1 VRFTL
6 LQTVRAYARQQLE
19 GSEEREAVHGRHATY
34 FLALAERHPSHD
46 GERRQ
51 NPLLLEVSRDDL
63 RGALRWA
70 AAQPDPDLELRLAA
84 ALWHFWLVRG
94 PAAEGRACLEAA
106 LCRADQAAPALRQ
119 RLLLGAGI
127 LNARDGDVGRA
138 IERLRSAHAIAQ
150 ASGDSHGVA
159 HALAWLGQVAWLHDV
174 PEIVTELSEAV
185 TECRRQA
192 DARTFS
198 FLLTSVGMLY
208 QRLDQR
214 EHAVTAFSEAFTI
227 ARAEG
232 DTHGLAVLAWR
243 LALIAHAEGND
254 VRAVELMRQALAIN
268 RGSNDPTAVTRLVA
282 TAVRLAMANGDGHER
297 VARLCVEGQ
306 HHAALHQVP
315 MPPQER
321 ATDECI
327 ADALRS
333 TLGPAAF
340 ERLRSQAGDT
350 SLDELVEEALALL
363 ELDTPTRR
371 SGVPLVAVPWRRVAL
386 SARELEVLRLVARGR
401 RNAEIA
407 KDLVITARTARFH
420 VASILKKLGAS
431 NRTQAVALARDAR
444 LFETPAD

>member
-1 VRFTL
+1 
-6 LQTVRAYARQQLE
+6 
-19 GSEEREAVHGRHATY
+19 
-34 FLALAERHPSHD
+34 
-46 GERRQ
+46 
-51 NPLLLEVSRDDL
+51 
-63 RGALRWA
+63 
-70 AAQPDPDLELRLAA
+70 
-84 ALWHFWLVRG
+84 
-94 PAAEGRACLEAA
+94 
-106 LCRADQAAPALRQ
+106 
-119 RLLLGAGI
+119 
-127 LNARDGDVGRA
+127 
-138 IERLRSAHAIAQ
+138 
-150 ASGDSHGVA
+150 
-159 HALAWLGQVAWLHDV
+159 
-174 PEIVTELSEAV
+174 
-185 TECRRQA
+185 
-192 DARTFS
+192 
-198 FLLTSVGMLY
+198 MLY

-227 ARAEG
+227 AQGEG

-243 LALIAHAEGND
+243 LALIAHTEGND
-254 VRAVELMRQALAIN
+254 VRAVELMRQALAIS